1 MKKWSQYLEENQEIL
16 NEFNRKDEEAVM
28 ADQENFT
35 VAFEIELETEGSEYD
50 DDDAYE
56 AMQDAR
62 QEAARNYIGN
72 DAELYFHDDVYMN
85 STPEQFGI
93 EEPGGGFEMVEWY
106 YDNTSTNPS
115 QLEIIHVALAYQGE
129 SEAEDVFDEAV
140 DKVLNEPMPFLKMVY
155 GDSTRIAELQE
166 LLGWSD
172 DQMTMGFEVEGGK
185 EYPEPLEKIGA
196 SRNAMLK
203 IIDYYLINLKS
214 LKGKGAP
221 GQIFPT
227 SKKPVDMEKFVN
239 TFSSQNMEWF
249 AEQAHEALDSD
260 VDDIR
265 LRYSM
270 AEIQTIIDEISS
282 SNIKYWSQKIMARYR
297 SEVEEKADEYVQER
311 YEEFERDPVQYLEDM
326 GYEEYQWF
334 DEDSWAEDYRYSG
347 GGGGEYGCDVDSLE
361 QALEAYFPTFMS
373 KYQNTL
379 KFEEDGSLSC
389 GIEFSQDN
397 PPYMLGLDAAIQY
410 LEDFYEEY
418 EAQSYFKMTNSTG
431 LHTNIGYLGEEGGL
445 AEEYNLFKALMFLNH
460 TYATKGVGFPS
471 RERSSWTRDLKKP
484 ALHNIEKFAEMLPDD
499 SSHEDVLTK
508 KSLMKKYLSR
518 EFDDLGGILSNQVA
532 QQAQRMGSKGI
543 GFNVNYTARLN
554 YIEFRYPGKEDATLE
569 SMTKALKYYAFIV
582 KAAADPTFKKREYI
596 KDLVGFMN
604 TLKGEP
610 ESVAS
615 IKFAKEIKKG
625 DIIFSHNSYQ
635 NNLKKILIYN
645 MIQATELNPDAN
657 PEVEATWDAQ
667 DRERVHARRAKS
679 ATTILINKISSGFI
693 ETLVNNMLPAYYAGI
708 VKGPSVRLN
717 CLRFDE
723 VTPLGVDFYQQTL
736 SIKGFQLDLDDRNYT
751 VAKDVRDPEDV
762 DAINKMVEWLRS
774 SRNSVEFVEKFIK
787 ESGLTGDDDPL
798 IRMDL
803 KLRKKDGNVPGTSDA
818 AESEALTDRL
828 VDDVMGLMSEDKEME
843 EVRNH
848 FKNWKF

>member
-1 MKKWSQYLEENQEIL
+1 
-16 NEFNRKDEEAVM
+16 
-28 ADQENFT
+28 
-35 VAFEIELETEGSEYD
+35 
-50 DDDAYE
+50 
-56 AMQDAR
+56 
-62 QEAARNYIGN
+62 
-72 DAELYFHDDVYMN
+72 
-85 STPEQFGI
+85 
-93 EEPGGGFEMVEWY
+93 
-106 YDNTSTNPS
+106 
-115 QLEIIHVALAYQGE
+115 
-129 SEAEDVFDEAV
+129 
-140 DKVLNEPMPFLKMVY
+140 
-155 GDSTRIAELQE
+155 
-166 LLGWSD
+166 
-172 DQMTMGFEVEGGK
+172 
-185 EYPEPLEKIGA
+185 
-196 SRNAMLK
+196 
-203 IIDYYLINLKS
+203 
-214 LKGKGAP
+214 
-221 GQIFPT
+221 
-227 SKKPVDMEKFVN
+227 MEKFVN

-635 NNLKKILIYN
+635 NNLKKILISN
-645 MIQATELNPDAN
+645 RI
-657 PEVEATWDAQ
+657 
-667 DRERVHARRAKS
+667 KS
-679 ATTILINKISSGFI
+679 
-693 ETLVNNMLPAYYAGI
+693 
-708 VKGPSVRLN
+708 R
-717 CLRFDE
+717 C
-723 VTPLGVDFYQQTL
+723 
-736 SIKGFQLDLDDRNYT
+736 
-751 VAKDVRDPEDV
+751 
-762 DAINKMVEWLRS
+762 
-774 SRNSVEFVEKFIK
+774 
-787 ESGLTGDDDPL
+787 
-798 IRMDL
+798 
-803 KLRKKDGNVPGTSDA
+803 
-818 AESEALTDRL
+818 
-828 VDDVMGLMSEDKEME
+828 
-843 EVRNH
+843 
-848 FKNWKF
+848 